1 MNSWQSVRARRSSR
15 FASSLA
21 ALALFL
27 VAVPAAAQDDAPAR
41 ATPAPPV
48 TAPATVTPDAAP
60 KVPSF
65 SIALERV
72 GGIGYAKAAAK
83 EDDSSVSLVALG
95 VGGVTPNPFAVP
107 RLGLDFILPSNLTLG
122 GAIGFTRLSAS
133 TSSVST
139 STSSGSTSTS
149 LGSKSRDVGSVFL
162 YTLTPRIGYRIPLSD
177 KVDLTPRAGLTF
189 AGASASPSD
198 SKNDASI
205 FAIAIGA
212 DAPVAFRMT
221 DSFNLLVGVG
231 IDYTVSATVS
241 STSTSTSFTGAGTTS
256 TSTKTDDLKG
266 SLFSMQAWLGIGG
279 YL

>member
-27 VAVPAAAQDDAPAR
+27 VAVPAAAQDGAPAP

-83 EDDSSVSLVALG
+83 EGDSSVSLVALG

-133 TSSVST
+133 TSS
-139 STSSGSTSTS
+139 
-149 LGSKSRDVGSVFL
+149 GSKSQDVGSVFL

-241 STSTSTSFTGAGTTS
+241 STSTSTTSFTGTGTGAGTTT

>member
-1 MNSWQSVRARRSSR
+1 MNPVQSVRARRPSR
-15 FASSLA
+15 FASSLV

-27 VAVPAAAQDDAPAR
+27 IAVPAAAQDAVAPPAT
-41 ATPAPPV
+41 TPAV
-48 TAPATVTPDAAP
+48 ASDGP

-65 SIALERV
+65 SLALERV
-72 GGIGYAKAAAK
+72 GGIGYAKAASNV
-83 EDDSSVSLVALG
+83 DDSSVSLVALG

-133 TSSVST
+133 TSS
-139 STSSGSTSTS
+139 
-149 LGSKSRDVGSVFL
+149 GSKSQDVGSVFL
-162 YTLTPRIGYRIPLSD
+162 YTLTPRIGYRIPLSE

-241 STSTSTSFTGAGTTS
+241 TTTTSTTVTGGTTGSTTS

>member
-1 MNSWQSVRARRSSR
+1 MKSCPRLSRVASLSVVL
-15 FASSLA
+15 ASL
-21 ALALFL
+21 L
-27 VAVPAAAQDDAPAR
+27 VALPAAAQDDAPTAPP
-41 ATPAPPV
+41 PAPAAGAA
-48 TAPATVTPDAAP
+48 TASASATSSVPSGDEG

-72 GGIGYAKAAAK
+72 GGIGYAKASAK
-83 EDDSSVSLVALG
+83 DSDDSLSLVALG

-107 RLGLDFILPSNLTLG
+107 RLGIDFILPSNLTLG
-122 GAIGFTRLSAS
+122 GAVGFTRLSAS
-133 TSSVST
+133 TSS
-139 STSSGSTSTS
+139 GSTSQ
-149 LGSKSRDVGSVFL
+149 DVGSVFL

-177 KVDLTPRAGLTF
+177 KVDITPRAGLTF

-205 FAIAIGA
+205 FAVAIGA

-241 STSTSTSFTGAGTTS
+241 TTTTSTTTTGVGGTTT
-256 TSTKTDDLKG
+256 TSTKTQDDDVKG
-266 SLFSMQAWLGIGG
+266 ALFSMQAWLGIGG

>member
-1 MNSWQSVRARRSSR
+1 MKSCPRLSRVASLSVVL
-15 FASSLA
+15 ASL
-21 ALALFL
+21 L
-27 VAVPAAAQDDAPAR
+27 VALPAAAQDDATPTAP
-41 ATPAPPV
+41 PAPASAS
-48 TAPATVTPDAAP
+48 APAAGAGEA
-60 KVPSF
+60 KAPSF
-65 SIALERV
+65 SLALERV

-83 EDDSSVSLVALG
+83 DTDDSLSLVALG

-107 RLGLDFILPSNLTLG
+107 RLGIDFILPSNLTLG
-122 GAIGFTRLSAS
+122 GAVGFTRLSAS
-133 TSSVST
+133 TSS
-139 STSSGSTSTS
+139 GSTSQ
-149 LGSKSRDVGSVFL
+149 DVGSVFL
-162 YTLTPRIGYRIPLSD
+162 YTLTPRIGYRIPLSE
-177 KVDLTPRAGLTF
+177 KVDITPRAGLTF

-212 DAPVAFRMT
+212 DAPVAFRLT

-241 STSTSTSFTGAGTTS
+241 STSTSTTTTGVGGATTTS
-256 TSTKTDDLKG
+256 TSTQTDDVKG